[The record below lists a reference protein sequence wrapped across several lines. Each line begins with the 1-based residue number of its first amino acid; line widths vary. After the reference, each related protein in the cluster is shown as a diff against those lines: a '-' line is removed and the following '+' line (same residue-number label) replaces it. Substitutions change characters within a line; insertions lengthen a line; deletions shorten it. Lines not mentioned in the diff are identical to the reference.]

1 MGATILYGKELASF
15 IKRRTE
21 RKAKNIEE
29 KYGETP
35 GLAVIVIGDNP
46 ASATYVANKEKA
58 CLETGI
64 HSEVVKFPND
74 VDKEEVIDKIYK
86 LNHDT
91 TIHGILV
98 QLPLPKHL
106 EKYEGEILE
115 AIDPIKDVDGFHYVN
130 AGKLFKGYP
139 IMVPCT
145 PLGCLFMLNTR
156 GIEIEGKHAVIVGR
170 SNIVGKPMAQ
180 LLLTKN
186 ATVTICHSHTKNL
199 ADITRQADILIVA
212 IGQPKFITAD
222 MVKEGAV
229 VIDVGINRLTNNKLV
244 GDVDF
249 DNVKEVASAITP
261 VPGGVGLLTVAML
274 MRNTVLATELQVGLR
289 E

>member
-180 LLLTKN
+180 LLLAKN
-186 ATVTICHSHTKNL
+186 ATVTICHSRTNNL

-229 VIDVGINRLTNNKLV
+229 VVDVGINRLTNNKLV

-274 MRNTVLATELQVGLR
+274 MRNTVLAAELQVGLR

>member
-1 MGATILYGKELASF
+1 MGATILSGKELASF
-15 IKRRTE
+15 IKRRTK

-46 ASATYVANKEKA
+46 ASATYVTNKEKA

-91 TIHGILV
+91 AIHGILV
-98 QLPLPKHL
+98 QLPLPRHL

-139 IMVPCT
+139 IMIPCT

-186 ATVTICHSHTKNL
+186 ATVTICHSRTKNL

-274 MRNTVLATELQVGLR
+274 MRNTVLAAEMQVGLR